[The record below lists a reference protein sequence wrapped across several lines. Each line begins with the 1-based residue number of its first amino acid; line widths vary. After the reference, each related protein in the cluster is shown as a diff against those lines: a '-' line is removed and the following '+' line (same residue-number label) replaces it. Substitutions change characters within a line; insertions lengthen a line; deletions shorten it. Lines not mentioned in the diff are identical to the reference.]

1 MLGCEFVRRTPIG
14 TCYAGTFLVDCCRL
28 LVPVSANWCTGAAG
42 GSIQGVKLKIGIGEQ

>member
-1 MLGCEFVRRTPIG
+1 MLDREFVRSNRG
-14 TCYAGTFLVDCCRL
+14 LLYWYTFLVDCCRL